1 MSHRSMLTDA
11 LKLHFGGWHLA
22 RIKCLSSLV
31 IALFKVKTVNL
42 TQLATAFPGRAEIA
56 SHYRRLQRFFQQV
69 EIKPAVLAQ
78 VIVAFLPYTTYT
90 LALDRTTW
98 MFGCFPMNFLVLS
111 IVHQGI
117 AFPIFWTLLPKQGNS
132 NTPERIELL
141 NRFLAVFGA
150 HKIDCLLAD
159 REFIG
164 EKWFAYLQAHHIRFR
179 IRIKR
184 DMNISR
190 TNGTFSPAVNFFR
203 SLPIATYCTLSEPR
217 LVCGHILGI
226 TGMRLESGEYLIIVS
241 DDQSNNVLEEYQRR
255 WKIEVLF
262 EALKSRG
269 FNFEDTHVKD
279 ETRLHT
285 LFAVLS
291 IAFCWAYHVG
301 AWRHEV
307 QPIRM
312 KKHQRPAQSIF
323 RYGFDWIRH
332 AVFNPE
338 DKPELLAHVLDLLWR
353 VLAGPKY
360 HLYQLYPM

>member
-1 MSHRSMLTDA
+1 MAHRSMLTDA

-22 RIKCLSSLV
+22 RLKCLSYLV
-31 IALFKVKTVNL
+31 VALFKVKTVNL
-42 TQLATAFPGRAEIA
+42 AQLATAFPGRAEID
-56 SHYRRLQRFFQQV
+56 SHDRRLQRFFQQG

-78 VIVAFLPYTTYT
+78 VVVAFLPYTTYT
-90 LALDRTTW
+90 LALDRTNW
-98 MFGCFPMNFLVLS
+98 MLGCVPMNFLVLA

-117 AFPIFWTLLPKQGNS
+117 AFPIFWTLLPKKGS
-132 NTPERIELL
+132 ANTQERIALL
-141 NRFLAVFGA
+141 NRFLAVCGA

-159 REFIG
+159 RELLG
-164 EKWFAYLQAHHIRFR
+164 ETWFAYVQAHHIRFR

-184 DMNISR
+184 DMNVSR
-190 TNGTFSPAVNFFR
+190 PNGTCSPAVNFFR
-203 SLPIATYCTLSEPR
+203 SLPIATYCPLHKPR
-217 LVCGHILGI
+217 LVCGHILCI

-241 DDQSNNVLEEYQRR
+241 NDQSSNVLEDYPRR

-279 ETRLHT
+279 ETRLNT

-291 IAFCWAYHVG
+291 IAFGWAYHVG

-307 QPIRM
+307 KPIRM
-312 KKHQRPAQSIF
+312 KTPHRPAKSIF

-332 AVFNPE
+332 AVFNPA

-353 VLAGPKY
+353 VLSGPKY